1 MESNGLASKVSGV
14 DKKGDIAKFI
24 GYLFMSRDYI
34 HKAHLKTTSNSTHVA
49 LNELYTD
56 LLEFIDEFAEVAQG
70 IFGKLDVSEYRIEG
84 NVNDPISTIQKHV
97 NTLMSMVDTCDSR
110 ALNKIVD
117 EIEAIYYRT
126 LYKISELS

>member
-1 MESNGLASKVSGV
+1 MAGLASTNRNKMDKVEIG
-14 DKKGDIAKFI
+14 KII

-34 HKAHLKTTSNSTHVA
+34 HKAHLKTPSYSTHVA

-56 LLEFIDEFAEVAQG
+56 LLEFTDEFAEVAQG

-84 NVNDPISTIQKHV
+84 NVNDPISTLQKHV
-97 NTLMSMVDTCDSR
+97 NTFMSMVDTCDSR

>member
-1 MESNGLASKVSGV
+1 M
-14 DKKGDIAKFI
+14 
-24 GYLFMSRDYI
+24 
-34 HKAHLKTTSNSTHVA
+34 
-49 LNELYTD
+49 
-56 LLEFIDEFAEVAQG
+56 LEFIDEFAEVAQG

-97 NTLMSMVDTCDSR
+97 NKFMSMVDTCDSR

>member
-1 MESNGLASKVSGV
+1 MAGLASTNRNKMDKVEVGKV
-14 DKKGDIAKFI
+14 V

-34 HKAHLKTTSNSTHVA
+34 HKAHLKTPSYSTHVA
-49 LNELYTD
+49 LNELYTG
-56 LLEFIDEFAEVAQG
+56 LLEFTDEFAEVAQG
-70 IFGKLDVSEYRIEG
+70 IFGKFDVSEYRIEG
-84 NVNDPISTIQKHV
+84 NINDPISTLQKHI
-97 NTLMSMVDTCDSR
+97 NTFMAMVDTCESR

>member
-1 MESNGLASKVSGV
+1 MATGLANTNRSKI
-14 DKKGDIAKFI
+14 DKADIGKII

-34 HKAHLKTTSNSTHVA
+34 HKAHLKTPSYSTHVA

-97 NTLMSMVDTCDSR
+97 NTFMSMVDTCDSR

>member
-1 MESNGLASKVSGV
+1 MTGLASTNKS
-14 DKKGDIAKFI
+14 KLNKTEIAKVV

-34 HKAHLKTTSNSTHVA
+34 HKAHLKTPSYSTHVA

-56 LLEFIDEFAEVAQG
+56 LLEFLDEFAEVAQG
-70 IFGKLDVSEYRIEG
+70 MFGKLDIPEYKMEG
-84 NVNDPISTIQKHV
+84 NINDPISTLHKHV
-97 NTLMSMVDTCDSR
+97 NTLMPMADMCDSR

-126 LYKISELS
+126 IYKITELS

>member
-1 MESNGLASKVSGV
+1 MAGLASTNKSKLNKTEVAKVV
-14 DKKGDIAKFI
+14 

-34 HKAHLKTTSNSTHVA
+34 HKAHLKTPSYSTHVA

-56 LLEFIDEFAEVAQG
+56 LLEFLDEFAEVAQG
-70 IFGKLDVSEYRIEG
+70 MFGKLDIPEYKMEG
-84 NVNDPISTIQKHV
+84 SVNDPISTLHKHV
-97 NTLMSMVDTCDSR
+97 TTLMSMAGMCDSR

-126 LYKISELS
+126 IYKIAELS